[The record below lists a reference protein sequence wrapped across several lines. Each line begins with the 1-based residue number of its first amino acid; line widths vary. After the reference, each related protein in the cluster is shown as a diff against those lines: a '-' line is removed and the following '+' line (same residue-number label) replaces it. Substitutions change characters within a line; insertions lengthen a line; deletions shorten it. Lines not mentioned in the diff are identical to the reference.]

1 MKYQLQNIPLYE
13 IDTDT
18 LEYPYGLSKGQVL
31 IYHGKTLKGGIFKRG
46 LRSGDY
52 CSVEKVLVTQEG
64 IKILTYFYEENVF
77 LKKPNRKFLL
87 NRTVVEVPL
96 QDFAVLTLN
105 GKPLMKD
112 KDK

>member
-13 IDTDT
+13 IDTNT
-18 LEYPYGLSKGQVL
+18 LDYPYGLSKDQVL
-31 IYHGKTLKGGIFKRG
+31 RYQGKTIKGGIFKRG

-64 IKILTYFYEENVF
+64 IKILTYFYEVGEF
-77 LKKPNRKFLL
+77 LPE
-87 NRTVVEVPL
+87 RTVVEVPL

-105 GKPLMKD
+105 GKPFMKD
-112 KDK
+112 EDK